1 MLIGELVQKSG
12 LSKDTIRFYEK
23 QKLIQ
28 VNRKERRSNNY
39 KEYSED
45 ILTKLLTIKTLKS
58 FGFTLTECSDVLDLI
73 EEKNATCENIADK
86 IASKISLLDQ
96 KISEMI
102 QIRKQLLNA
111 SIQCKKGCISE
122 NPSLQCDLL

>member
-39 KEYSED
+39 KEYSEE

-86 IASKISLLDQ
+86 IASKVSLLDQ